1 MKQSSN
7 TNNVKTFPILFPVS
21 IILVAVAVLLLCV
34 ASIVVSILQIISIGI
49 NGFID
54 VLKYPF
60 MLAISVFCIVLVIS
74 ILIKSQY
81 VVDDTHFVS
90 QFGLVKSKTEIK
102 TITSIVLNTDT
113 QKLTV
118 YFGEEFT
125 VLSFTKD
132 YNEDFVRALLD
143 VNPKI
148 SYSFVTPDSEEK

>member
-1 MKQSSN
+1 MKQSSS
-7 TNNVKTFPILFPVS
+7 TNNVKTFPITFPIS

-34 ASIVVSILQIISIGI
+34 ASIVVSVLQIISKGV
-49 NGFID
+49 NEFSD

-81 VVDDTHFVS
+81 VVNDTHFVS

-102 TITSIVLNTDT
+102 TITSIILNTET
-113 QKLTV
+113 QKLTM

-132 YNEDFVRALLD
+132 YNEEFVRALLD